1 MPLIKKRQ
9 LEVWAQLSGDER
21 ERFIK
26 SLPADREQMEKL
38 FDYLDR
44 RLEVESCLHNLRF
57 TMQFL
62 MENRLNMPKVMSW
75 LNENGGYCDCEVLE
89 KIEPHWFVAFGD
101 ELDEEENAA
110 DHTV

>member
-9 LEVWAQLSGDER
+9 LENWLQLSPAER
-21 ERFIK
+21 ERFLE
-26 SLPADREQMEKL
+26 SLPAKKEEIEDL

-44 RLEVESCLHNLRF
+44 RLKDESCVHNLRF

-62 MENRLNMPKVMSW
+62 MEKRLNMPKVMSW

-89 KIEPHWFVAFGD
+89 NIEKQWFLAFD
-101 ELDEEENAA
+101 EKD
-110 DHTV
+110 